1 MEEKINNQKIFK
13 YVPSLVARLI
23 LNSNLQDKDIFS
35 DNSNTNQEQKSAP
48 ITVKQSKGKSTFLT
62 SFSINQSLYPIN
74 HILPNTIVM
83 NIRLKGFQKLIS
95 TLSVKDPND
104 QREKVISEYLSIT
117 TPKILLKISK
127 ILSNNGGEIIKYNDY
142 EFTTVWN
149 FTPKKNKLQR
159 YEKFYAKQALLS
171 ACQIMEEIDNKEIT
185 NGIKIKIS
193 IGIALG
199 QSSIGF
205 FGGERKR
212 GEFIVMG
219 EAIQKAEICLNYCL
233 SHETIISKEI
243 YDLFSGSDEV
253 STKEVDNEEK
263 IKLYLII
270 KFNEEVL
277 KNLKGFKIKM
287 KSEKLN
293 MTKSVYE
300 NLAKKVYIFSSILP
314 QGLVK
319 YLDVGQD
326 QNLKEI
332 SVVTIATMH
341 ILINKNLIN
350 NLKKIQNIILD
361 IQKATYLTFGSL
373 LYISKTYNGLLAR
386 CVWGMDPGSFVDDTA
401 RCISACILIGSLT
414 EHYDIKIAI
423 GIATGACY
431 TGLIPIQG
439 DMKQFTLLGTKV
451 NLSRTLADEA
461 FQKIINS
468 NNSSSV
474 RRKYVIYCDKKT
486 MNQSQKWYRHVYVG
500 QIKIYF
506 NKESQELYYEKREE
520 YDFNNSKSEKIENNY
535 QKQISSLRN
544 GNLGRNNS
552 SLLGEYN
559 RKSLDLFKR
568 SNTINDTLMENIYI
582 ICTGIY
588 SPIDNEIYFLQNIND
603 PFPFIRTH
611 KHNCFSTKIEQYYY
625 NHYRERAL
633 RNKLKLHL
641 IGNLPMPIIANEE
654 EKVKINQKLQK
665 SQVIYGYDEEIAKF
679 VNIMNIVTQK
689 SKKQFMLVK
698 GPLGVGKSLFLRTAL
713 IKYLDQN
720 EELKNIYFNKDDIFL
735 CGIVDPL
742 TATFPYNTFCFILR
756 KIYLYLK
763 KVNELNDIF
772 KLCNELHLDEEN
784 IKNINF
790 VLSMGKKDIDITDEF
805 PEKRKN
811 TFSNNDKNGN
821 NVIISFISELEGPHK
836 IKDTNK
842 INYFFFEIIKLY
854 KFYLNKKYND
864 PNEINKSNSGKIR
877 NKAPLILLIDDAHMS
892 DKYSIEFIKYIFS
905 NDEFKINPFIVIL
918 VEQTPFNINYRP
930 ILHRELEFFLTAF
943 TDLEDNEKI
952 GSDKILLFE
961 IKPIMEKELLKDIIK
976 ENFEK
981 YVQKNYNLPK
991 YLIYIDNQ
999 IIDFLLKKTFLGI
1012 PLLVIELFDS
1022 LLKSQKFIKM
1032 VDNEFK
1038 ITQDLIDD
1046 NDTFDWSNLLLPYI
1060 YEKITSMTINS
1071 LLSFKEILLLKYA
1084 CTIGTIF
1091 DIQTLDK
1098 INPLNLIIK
1107 REDLNNIMEKLC
1119 NEYIIEVFGNDNMNK
1134 KYLICKICFP
1144 LMREVL
1150 HNKFLIE
1157 RIASLHSKTAKLLSG
1172 GKKENLLF

>member
-1 MEEKINNQKIFK
+1 MEEKINNQKIFN

-35 DNSNTNQEQKSAP
+35 DNSNTNQEQNNDP
-48 ITVKQSKGKSTFLT
+48 ISVKQSKGKSTFLT
-62 SFSINQSLYPIN
+62 SFSINQNLYPIN
-74 HILPNTIVM
+74 HNLPNTVVM

-104 QREKVISEYLSIT
+104 QKEKVISEYLSII
-117 TPKILLKISK
+117 TPKLLLKISK

-149 FTPKKNKLQR
+149 FTPKKNKL
-159 YEKFYAKQALLS
+159 L
-171 ACQIMEEIDNKEIT
+171 MEEIDGKEIT
-185 NGIKIKIS
+185 NGIKIKIC
-193 IGIALG
+193 IGIAMG
-199 QSSIGF
+199 QSSIAF

-219 EAIQKAEICLNYCL
+219 EAIQRAEICVNYCL

-243 YDLFSGSDEV
+243 YDLFSGSDEI
-253 STKEVDNEEK
+253 STKVVDNDEK
-263 IKLYLII
+263 MKLYLIN
-270 KFNEEVL
+270 KFNEDVL
-277 KNLKGFKIKM
+277 MNLKGFKIKM
-287 KSEKLN
+287 KSQKLN

-332 SVVTIATMH
+332 SVVTIATIH

-414 EHYDIKIAI
+414 EYYDIKIAI

-431 TGLIPIQG
+431 TGLISIQG
-439 DMKQFTLLGTKV
+439 DKKQFTLLGTKV

-468 NNSSSV
+468 NNNSSV

-486 MNQSQKWYRHVYVG
+486 MKQSQKWFRHVYVG

-520 YDFNNSKSEKIENNY
+520 YDFNNSKKEKVENNY
-535 QKQISSLRN
+535 QKQVPN
-544 GNLGRNNS
+544 FCRNNS

-559 RKSLDLFKR
+559 RKNIDSFKK
-568 SNTINDTLMENIYI
+568 SNTINDALLENIFEI
-582 ICTGIY
+582 NTAIY
-588 SPIDNEIYFLQNIND
+588 SPIDNEIYFLQNQND

-611 KHNCFSTKIEQYYY
+611 KHNCFSSKIEQYYY
-625 NHYRERAL
+625 NHFRERAL

-641 IGNLPMPIIANEE
+641 VGNLPMPSIASEE
-654 EKVKINQKLQK
+654 EKVKINQILQK
-665 SQVIYGYDEEIAKF
+665 SQVIFGYDEEIEKF

-689 SKKQFMLVK
+689 SKKQFILVK

-713 IKYLDQN
+713 INYLERN
-720 EELKNIYFNKDDIFL
+720 ENLKSIYYNKDDIFL
-735 CGIVDPL
+735 CGMVDPL

-763 KVNELNDIF
+763 KMNELNDIF
-772 KLCNELHLDEEN
+772 KLCNELHLDDEN

-790 VLSMGKKDIDITDEF
+790 VLSMGKKDINITDEF

-811 TFSNNDKNGN
+811 SFNNNDKKGN
-821 NVIISFISELEGPHK
+821 NENISFISELEGPHK

-842 INYFFFEIIKLY
+842 VNYFFFEIIKLY

-864 PNEINKSNSGKIR
+864 PNDINKSNSGKIR
-877 NKAPLILLIDDAHMS
+877 NKVPLILLIDDAHMS

-905 NDEFKINPFIVIL
+905 NDEFKINPFIV
-918 VEQTPFNINYRP
+918 
-930 ILHRELEFFLTAF
+930 
-943 TDLEDNEKI
+943 
-952 GSDKILLFE
+952 
-961 IKPIMEKELLKDIIK
+961 
-976 ENFEK
+976 
-981 YVQKNYNLPK
+981 KNRK
-991 YLIYIDNQ
+991 
-999 IIDFLLKKTFLGI
+999 
-1012 PLLVIELFDS
+1012 
-1022 LLKSQKFIKM
+1022 
-1032 VDNEFK
+1032 
-1038 ITQDLIDD
+1038 
-1046 NDTFDWSNLLLPYI
+1046 
-1060 YEKITSMTINS
+1060 
-1071 LLSFKEILLLKYA
+1071 
-1084 CTIGTIF
+1084 
-1091 DIQTLDK
+1091 
-1098 INPLNLIIK
+1098 
-1107 REDLNNIMEKLC
+1107 
-1119 NEYIIEVFGNDNMNK
+1119 
-1134 KYLICKICFP
+1134 
-1144 LMREVL
+1144 
-1150 HNKFLIE
+1150 
-1157 RIASLHSKTAKLLSG
+1157 
-1172 GKKENLLF
+1172 